1 MKQLLKNISSKS
13 VLAVALMM
21 GFVAMPLAAPV
32 SAVDSASCTMNSIS
46 GGANCAKGDDQT
58 DALFGDTGIFKTITN
73 TLLFIVGAIA
83 VIMLIIGGV
92 RYTISGGDSKQV
104 ESAKNTIMYAIIGI
118 IVVILAYAV
127 VNFVIDALVKPS
139 SYSS

>member
-32 SAVDSASCTMNSIS
+32 SAVDGASCTMNSIS

-127 VNFVIDALVKPS
+127 VNFVIDALVKPTS
-139 SYSS
+139 